1 MAAGLEVKT
10 KENDKEEKVLGTL
23 EANPEAEVL
32 TYPEKDRIVVKS
44 SPCARP

>member
-1 MAAGLEVKT
+1 MEVKT
-10 KENDKEEKVLGTL
+10 KEDDKEEKELGTL
-23 EANPEAEVL
+23 EVNPVAKVL